1 MLTTSTAVADDG
13 VRMDNRTLARVAVLA
28 PIPAIVLEPITASAY
43 FRTKDGK
50 TSGDPSWI
58 SAWSDPLQR
67 HLHGPFHLGLGR
79 HGLPDLRQGVRAGLR
94 RDARGGRADPA
105 HRPGRWA
112 LRLGAQGRGRR
123 VCARPAGDHRRVL
136 EPVVR
141 PSFIALSVPS
151 ILLLFILSPFLGAWM
166 LRNRIG
172 SRLGAWMVALTML
185 GIIGMTVLGG
195 HLGFAVIYLSVGWM
209 LQVRALPLN

>member
-1 MLTTSTAVADDG
+1 MLAAVVLIRRTAPAGGRFGWAPKAAVVAY
-13 VRMDNRTLARVAVLA
+13 TLALLGIIGEYWT
-28 PIPAIVLEPITASAY
+28 P
-43 FRTKDGK
+43 
-50 TSGDPSWI
+50 
-58 SAWSDPLQR
+58 WSD
-67 HLHGPFHLGLGR
+67 
-79 HGLPDLRQGVRAGLR
+79 
-94 RDARGGRADPA
+94 
-105 HRPGRWA
+105 
-112 LRLGAQGRGRR
+112 
-123 VCARPAGDHRRVL
+123 
-136 EPVVR
+136 